1 MSNTVLKGEN
11 IETGPLGDLELAQGD
26 RVGLRIWK
34 DYVTETKAE
43 RTRPYEIAGYVV
55 KGEITLVVD
64 GHATELVEGDS
75 FVVPAQTSHAYRIPM
90 TSSVAWPSTT
100 SVISPLT
107 T

>member
-1 MSNTVLKGEN
+1 MSNKVLKGEN
-11 IETGPLGDLELAQGD
+11 IETGPLGDLELVQGD

-34 DYVTETKAE
+34 DYVTETKTE

-90 TSSVAWPSTT
+90 PAT
-100 SVISPLT
+100 VIEATAPPASQALS
-107 T
+107 